1 MKPAE
6 DWAKQIG
13 AAIDRQDGY
22 PLMQSEYS
30 FIIKQIQTE
39 AVREGMKRAAK
50 MVIEAT
56 WKKGS
61 MNFNQGFISGIISL
75 TAEKL
80 TEKDL

>member
-30 FIIKQIQTE
+30 FIIKQIQID
-39 AVREGMKRAAK
+39 AIKEGMLRAAK
-50 MVIEAT
+50 LCDGHPDWVPADNDECKSTILST
-56 WKKGS
+56 V
-61 MNFNQGFISGIISL
+61 NR
-75 TAEKL
+75 L